1 MHPMAAT
8 TSVTKGHDSIGVGL
22 LGNPQM
28 TNSFP
33 LIGVPAELDST
44 HSAVSVF
51 LNFF

>member
-22 LGNPQM
+22 LGNLQM

-33 LIGVPAELDST
+33 LIGVPAELDS
-44 HSAVSVF
+44 SRLCVF
-51 LNFF
+51 KLF